1 MSSFIKGDAE
11 YYKKLWHSASHVLAD
26 AVKELFPEAK
36 LGIGPAAK
44 IGFYYDFDVKRP
56 FTEDDLR
63 KIEVKMK
70 EIISR
75 NLKFEKEEVKKSEA
89 KRLFKDEPYKLELIE
104 EIEGQLTIYKHGKFV
119 DLCKGPHIESTSEI
133 KAFKLL
139 RVAGA
144 YWRGSEKNQ
153 MLQRIYGIA
162 FPSID
167 ELNAY
172 LKHVEEVGERN
183 HITIGKELEIFSQH
197 EEAPGFPFF
206 LPKGTIIWDEIISFW
221 KDLHRKENYNFVMTP
236 IILSKSLWVMSGHW
250 DHYRKNMYFTEID
263 DRSFAV
269 KPMNCPGHILIY
281 KEKRRS
287 YKELPIKFA
296 ELGIVHR
303 HERSGVLHG
312 LFRVRKFTQ
321 DDAHIFCT
329 EEQLKEEIKKIILL
343 TKKIYSAF
351 GFSDYEIELSTRPEN
366 SMGSEEQWAQATNSL
381 KDALRDLGL
390 SYKIREG
397 EGAFYGPK
405 IDFHIKDSLEREW
418 QCATIQ
424 VDFSMPEKFGLFY
437 IGADDKKHRP
447 VMIHRAI
454 LGSIERFMGVLIE
467 HYAGALPTWLSPV
480 QVRVIPISDKNNNYA
495 KKIVDLLKGQGIRAN
510 ADYGKETLSK
520 KILSAQLE
528 KIPYMLILGD
538 LEEKNSTVTLR
549 SRSGAIKK
557 NLLFDD
563 FTNSLKN
570 EIRER
575 CPDLSIK

>member
-1 MSSFIKGDAE
+1 MSGFIKGDSE

-56 FTEDDLR
+56 FTEDDLK
-63 KIEVKMK
+63 KIEAKMK
-70 EIISR
+70 DIIEKDH
-75 NLKFEKEEVKKSEA
+75 KFKKEDITKADAKK
-89 KRLFKDEPYKLELIE
+89 LFKDEPYKLELIE
-104 EIEGQLTIYKHGKFV
+104 GIEGTLSIYRHGKFV
-119 DLCKGPHIESTSEI
+119 DLCKGPHVESTSEI

-144 YWRGSEKNQ
+144 YWRGSEKNP

-162 FPSID
+162 FPSQE

-172 LKHVEEVGERN
+172 LKHIEEVGERN
-183 HITIGKELEIFSQH
+183 HITIGKNLEIFSQH

-236 IILSKSLWVMSGHW
+236 MIMSKSLWVMSGHW

-263 DRSFAV
+263 DRDFAV

-281 KEKRRS
+281 KEKRHS

-329 EEQLKEEIKKIILL
+329 EDQLKDEIKKIILL
-343 TKKIYSAF
+343 TKKIYSTF
-351 GFSDYEIELSTRPEN
+351 GFTEYEIELSTRPEN
-366 SMGSEEQWAQATNSL
+366 SMGTEEQWTQATDAL
-381 KDALRDLGL
+381 KDALKDLGL

-437 IGADDKKHRP
+437 IGADDKKHKP

-467 HYAGALPTWLSPV
+467 NYGGALPTWLSPI
-480 QVRVIPISDKNNNYA
+480 QARVIPISDKNNAYA
-495 KKIVDLLKGQGIRAN
+495 EKIVGALKSLGIRVD
-510 ADYGKETLSK
+510 ADYSKETLSK
-520 KILSAQLE
+520 KIRSAQSE
-528 KIPYMLILGD
+528 KIPYMLIVGD
-538 LEEKNSTVTLR
+538 AEEKNSTITVR
-549 SRSGAIKK
+549 ARNGAIKK
-557 NLLFDD
+557 NLRFED
-563 FTNSLKN
+563 FTDSICKEIN
-570 EIRER
+570 ERFNE
-575 CPDLSIK
+575 LSIR